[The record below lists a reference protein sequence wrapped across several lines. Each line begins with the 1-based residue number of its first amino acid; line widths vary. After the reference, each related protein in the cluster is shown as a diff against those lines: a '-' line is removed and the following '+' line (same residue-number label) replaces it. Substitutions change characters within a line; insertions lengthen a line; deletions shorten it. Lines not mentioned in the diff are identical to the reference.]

1 MGREPLEALRMLPT
15 NLTKAELERYSRQIL
30 LLGGDAQRRLK
41 NAHVLVVGAG
51 GLGATTLPLLA
62 ASGVGCIE
70 IFDGD
75 AIETSNLGRQ
85 WIYSDDAVGKNKA
98 SEARAFLQSI
108 NPHIEVIAH
117 DSMFEAGNFSSLEK
131 ITLVCEGSDNLA
143 SKFAVNDLALRAKV
157 SAVISSLAA
166 AQGHTMLVNGVENA
180 CYRCVFDEVD
190 QSSLPSCAGEGI
202 LTTFVGFIAAHAA
215 HTAITQIIA
224 TDREAGFWVFEK
236 NHCRSVRIK
245 RRIDCIHHNIP

>member
-1 MGREPLEALRMLPT
+1 MGRKPPEALKMLPA

-70 IFDGD
+70 IFDD
-75 AIETSNLGRQ
+75 DVIETSNLGRQ
-85 WIYSDDAVGKNKA
+85 WIYSEDAVGKNKA
-98 SEARAFLQSI
+98 SEARAFLKSI

-117 DSMFEAGNFSSLEK
+117 STKFEAQKISSLEQA
-131 ITLVCEGSDNLA
+131 TLLCEGSDNLA
-143 SKFAVNDLALRAKV
+143 SKFAVSDLALRAKV
-157 SAVISSLAA
+157 PAVISSLAA

-190 QSSLPSCAGEGI
+190 QNSLPSCAGEGI

-215 HTAITQIIA
+215 HTAIARIIA
-224 TDREAGFWVFEK
+224 TNHDSGFWVFEK